1 MACAR
6 SGADETMT
14 ITIIPCTLTE
24 AAEFV
29 RNFHRHNK
37 PPQGGLFAC
46 GASDGAQLVGVGI
59 VGRPVSRHM
68 QDGQTAEVTRCC
80 VVDNAPLGTCSALYA
95 ALWRAAK
102 ALGWRR
108 LITYTLQTE
117 SGASLRGAAW
127 KIIAEREA
135 SDPTLW
141 QSRPGREW
149 QPVVGQ
155 AKLVWS
161 AA

>member
-1 MACAR
+1 M
-6 SGADETMT
+6 SV
-14 ITIIPCTLTE
+14 TIIPCTLTE
-24 AAEFV
+24 ASEFV
-29 RNFHRHNK
+29 GNFHRHNK

-46 GASDGAQLVGVGI
+46 GASDGASLVGVGI

-68 QDGQTAEVTRCC
+68 QDGGTVEVTRCC
-80 VVDNAPLGTCSALYA
+80 VVDAAPKGTPSALYG
-95 ALWRAAK
+95 ALWRAAR

-117 SGASLRGAAW
+117 SGASLRGAGW
-127 KIIAEREA
+127 KVLAERPA
-135 SDPTLW
+135 SDPAAW

-155 AKLVWS
+155 AKLLWV
-161 AA
+161 AEA